1 MHQMGLVRT
10 LRAALILFAAI
21 LVVAEMIVFFR
32 GTPSEAAGRAPSMPQ
47 ATSFAA
53 DGTDGRA
60 TLPAGVGAVGFDGAP
75 GFERREAAGGA
86 VDLAAARF

>member
-1 MHQMGLVRT
+1 MAMHQMGLVRT

-53 DGTDGRA
+53 DGPDGRA
-60 TLPAGVGAVGFDGAP
+60 TLPTGVGAVGFDVRKGDFVVIQA
-75 GFERREAAGGA
+75 
-86 VDLAAARF
+86 